1 MENLEGK
8 IALVTGSGQGIGE
21 AIAVEL
27 AACGAKVAVVDI
39 ELSRAQNVAS
49 QIESNGGTAKAMQ
62 ADVSLHCDVQA
73 MMQQLIE
80 TWGGIDILINNAGIS
95 PKDKQGQ
102 KIPILEMDPDQWD
115 HVMLVNLKSVF
126 LCTQAAGREMKK
138 QKSGAIV
145 NISSM
150 VAKGGIAGPSGA
162 HYCASKAG
170 VVNFTINSA
179 RELCQYGIRVNSVA
193 PGTIQTAQRAAT
205 SPEYNAMLMKNIPM
219 GRFGLTSELAKAVAF
234 IVSDSASYITGAN
247 LDVNGGS
254 LMPW

>member
-1 MENLEGK
+1 MENLHGK
-8 IALVTGSGQGIGE
+8 IALVTGAGQGIGE
-21 AIAVEL
+21 AIAAEL
-27 AACGAKVAVVDI
+27 AACGAQVGVADV
-39 ELSRAQNVAS
+39 ELSRAESVANR
-49 QIESNGGTAKAMQ
+49 IKLNGGKALAIQ
-62 ADVSLHCDVQA
+62 ADVSLPGDVSA
-73 MMQQLIE
+73 MMKTLIAA
-80 TWGGIDILINNAGIS
+80 WGRIDILINNAGIS

-179 RELCQYGIRVNSVA
+179 RELCEYGVRVNSVA

-205 SPEYNAMLMKNIPM
+205 APEYNAMLLKNIPM
-219 GRFGLTSELAKAVAF
+219 GRFGLTGELAKAVAF